1 MTMQTPNTMRIMR
14 RHVMRPLMVA
24 LLAGAAVGCDKT
36 LTVEPTTEVEESQA
50 IIDAAS
56 ARAALAGAYDALQSG
71 SYYGGDFL
79 FLSDLASDDVAHV
92 GTFTTYADIDQHVTS
107 ADNST
112 LEGMWD
118 AIYAGIGRTNT
129 LIAKVPNVTTLSED
143 ERKDIVGQAHLL
155 RALHYHN
162 LVKLWGPVPIRLAP
176 PASLDELTGTER
188 ATVAQVYT
196 QILTD
201 INQAQQLI
209 STDYRTRE
217 GSWLA
222 AEALKTR
229 VLLYQG
235 SNASVITAANR
246 VLDEGVELAPTF
258 SSLFASSGNDT
269 PEDIWR
275 TSFTATEYNL
285 AGFYYLS
292 KALGGRYEIAPT
304 AALRAAFEP
313 GDERLAWSIQL
324 DSRNRRFGAKWRST
338 EGAEDLHII
347 RLGEVL
353 LNKAEAQVN
362 QGDLDGAVET
372 YNLLRERAGVAPHT
386 LGVEVTTATQVRDAV
401 RAERRREL
409 AFEGDRW
416 PDLVRTQ
423 RAVTL
428 LNIPAFRTLF
438 PIPQNEIDVAPRIVQ
453 NSGY

>member
-304 AALRAAFEP
+304 GRVAGRHSSRATNDWHGASSSTAATAASAP
-313 GDERLAWSIQL
+313 SGARPKGPRTCTSSGWVKCS
-324 DSRNRRFGAKWRST
+324 STRPRRRST
-338 EGAEDLHII
+338 RATWPVQWKRTTCSANGRAWRRI
-347 RLGEVL
+347 R
-353 LNKAEAQVN
+353 
-362 QGDLDGAVET
+362 
-372 YNLLRERAGVAPHT
+372 
-386 LGVEVTTATQVRDAV
+386 
-401 RAERRREL
+401 
-409 AFEGDRW
+409 
-416 PDLVRTQ
+416 
-423 RAVTL
+423 
-428 LNIPAFRTLF
+428 
-438 PIPQNEIDVAPRIVQ
+438 
-453 NSGY
+453 